1 MKARR
6 PWRLAGALLCMSAVG
21 AHRALANDVP
31 VVPGAV
37 AMTIER
43 TLLGPLRLV
52 RPLDP
57 ATIERAVHEADSL
70 YLGLKYREA
79 YAAFAAV
86 VELDPL
92 NAFAWLRLGNLHQQ
106 AGRDDEALN
115 AYGRASAPP
124 PVSTTAAEARG
135 KALLNI
141 ALLSVARAG
150 RAMDELDAM
159 HAVALEAAREDAA
172 QQIAEQRLRA
182 DRAISPR
189 SDVLTRTGTA
199 PRSDTAPRFRDEG
212 AAGMTDSALPP
223 AARSPAR
230 MTVPVGVP
238 VGVPVDRAALAAIP
252 AAVPAAAGR
261 PPPETRSPP
270 DAFEPYTVDRWI
282 ATPRRPAA
290 RSVQARPAVTEPL
303 RSVPLP
309 PPPVVESF
317 SGAAQRGPL
326 R

>member
-1 MKARR
+1 MNPRH
-6 PWRLAGALLCMSAVG
+6 PWWLAGALVCVSAVG
-21 AHRALANDVP
+21 AHRALASDVP
-31 VVPGAV
+31 VLPAAV
-37 AMTIER
+37 AMTVER

-79 YAAFAAV
+79 YAAFVAV

-92 NAFAWLRLGNLHQQ
+92 NAFAWLRLGNLDQQ
-106 AGRDDEALN
+106 AGRDDEALK

-124 PVSTTAAEARG
+124 PVSAAAAEARG

-159 HAVALEAAREDAA
+159 HALALEAAREDAA
-172 QQIAEQRLRA
+172 QQLAEQRLRA
-182 DRAISPR
+182 DRAMSPQ

-199 PRSDTAPRFRDEG
+199 PRSDTVPRFRDEG
-212 AAGMTDSALPP
+212 EAGMADSALPP

-238 VGVPVDRAALAAIP
+238 VTRAALPAIP

-261 PPPETRSPP
+261 LPPETRSSP

-290 RSVQARPAVTEPL
+290 RTVQARPAVTEPL